1 MNEIPRTRASLLLR
15 LGSESQDAWP
25 EFLSIYEGALYGFCR
40 ARGLQDAD
48 ARDVLQDV
56 LTAVLKKL
64 PDWDPE
70 SSQGSFRGWLFCV
83 ARNIVVDEVKRKAK
97 KVTASG
103 DTQVGRML
111 AEVPGQTDPQDQ
123 SFEAEYRRSL
133 LDWAFNRVK
142 GEVRENTWLSF
153 RMTAVDGQ
161 KAEQV
166 AEALGISI
174 GTVYTAKCRVVAR
187 IRAVI
192 AEIGEEL
199 EDEETTRSM
208 TESRDA

>member
-1 MNEIPRTRASLLLR
+1 MNEIPQTRASLLLR
-15 LGSESQDAWP
+15 LGNESQDAWP
-25 EFLSIYEGALYGFCR
+25 EFLSIYESALYGFCR
-40 ARGLQDAD
+40 AKGLQDAD

-64 PDWDPE
+64 PDWNANQR
-70 SSQGSFRGWLFCV
+70 QGSFRGWLFRV
-83 ARNIVVDEVKRKAK
+83 AKNIVVDEVKRKAK

-111 AEVPGQTDPQDQ
+111 AEVPGPTDPVDQ
-123 SFEAEYRRSL
+123 SFEAEYKRSL
-133 LDWAFNRVK
+133 LDWAFDRVK

-166 AEALGISI
+166 AEALGVSV

-187 IRAVI
+187 IRAII

-199 EDEETTRSM
+199 GDEDPATSM
-208 TESRDA
+208 NE

>member
-1 MNEIPRTRASLLLR
+1 MNEIPQTRASLLLR
-15 LGSESQDAWP
+15 LGNESQDAWP
-25 EFLSIYEGALYGFCR
+25 EFLSIYESALYGFCR

-64 PDWDPE
+64 PDWNAKSNP
-70 SSQGSFRGWLFCV
+70 GSFRGWLFCV

-111 AEVPGQTDPQDQ
+111 AEVPEQTDSQDQ
-123 SFEAEYRRSL
+123 SFEIEYKRSL
-133 LDWAFNRVK
+133 LDWAFHRVRS
-142 GEVRENTWLSF
+142 EVRETTWLSF
-153 RMTAVDGQ
+153 RMTAVEGQ

-166 AEALGISI
+166 AEALGVSV

-187 IRAVI
+187 IRTVI
-192 AEIGEEL
+192 AEIGEDL
-199 EDEETTRSM
+199 EVEEQARTMS
-208 TESRDA
+208 E